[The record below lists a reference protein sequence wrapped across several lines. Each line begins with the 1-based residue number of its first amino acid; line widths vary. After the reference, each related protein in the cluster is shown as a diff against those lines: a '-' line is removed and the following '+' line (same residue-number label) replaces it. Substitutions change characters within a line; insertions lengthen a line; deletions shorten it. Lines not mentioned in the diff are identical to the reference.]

1 MGKLKWKMNSNA
13 LILAFPAKTKT
24 SLRCRL
30 LVARGGA
37 DGLGGLAVEIAK
49 ARLVLHNRNHLRFVR

>member
-24 SLRCRL
+24 SLRWL

-49 ARLVLHNRNHLRFVR
+49 ARLVLHNRSHLRFVR